1 MNDMA
6 GKSAGSKKERA
17 AAKDEKEK
25 VSKKGAKERFAE
37 MLELPKE
44 LVLDRPKLTLVGN
57 CDIMIENYKG
67 VVEYGSDRL
76 RINTGSG
83 IVRIIGTGLMIR
95 EITSEDIIVS
105 GTIHTLEFVSAG

>member
-6 GKSAGSKKERA
+6 GKRAGRKKDGA
-17 AAKDEKEK
+17 GVKDEKEK
-25 VSKKGAKERFAE
+25 ICKKGAKERFAE
-37 MLELPKE
+37 LLELPKE

-67 VVEYGSDRL
+67 VLEYGSDRL

-83 IVRIIGTGLMIR
+83 IVRITGSGLLIR

-105 GTIHTLEFVSAG
+105 GTIHSLEFVSAG

>member
-6 GKSAGSKKERA
+6 AKRAGKKKDRTSVRG
-17 AAKDEKEK
+17 KEKEPG
-25 VSKKGAKERFAE
+25 KKGAKERFAE

-44 LVLDRPKLTLVGN
+44 LVLDRPKLTLIGN
-57 CDIMIENYKG
+57 RDIMIENFKG

-76 RINTGSG
+76 KISTGSG
-83 IVRIIGTGLMIR
+83 IVRIVGSDLLIR

-105 GTIHTLEFVSAG
+105 GSIHTLEFVDAG